1 MQYIFLSIFIAGL
14 DLITKYQVQKRMNPF
29 ESVPIIKNVFH
40 ITYVQNT
47 GAAFSILSGRIF
59 LFILA
64 SIIII
69 CAIIFILIKY
79 PIKQKTLGIALA
91 MVLGGAA
98 GNFID
103 RIRYGY
109 VVDFF
114 DFRIW
119 PVFNVA
125 DCAIVIGTVIL
136 GYFLLF
142 RIDSEKLEC
151 KNCRRLD

>member
-1 MQYIFLSIFIAGL
+1 MPYIILSIFIAGL
-14 DLITKYQVQKRMNPF
+14 DLATKYRVQKTMDPF
-29 ESVPIIKNVFH
+29 DSIPIIKNVFH

-69 CAIIFILIKY
+69 SAITFILIKY
-79 PIKQKTLGIALA
+79 PIKQKTFGIALA
-91 MVLGGAA
+91 MVLGGAT

-103 RIRYGY
+103 RMRYGY
-109 VVDFF
+109 VIDFL

-142 RIDSEKLEC
+142 RLDSEKLEF
-151 KNCRRLD
+151 KNGRRLD